1 MLVIIGFCIGIIIG
15 MLVKRYFIKNDLIGN
30 LVIVNESD
38 KECYIFLEIEKTDI
52 NKLRKQSIIKLNVID
67 KGYISH
73 K

>member
-1 MLVIIGFCIGIIIG
+1 MLVIIGVCIGIIIG
-15 MLVKRYFIKNDLIGN
+15 TLVKQYSIKNDLIGN
-30 LVIVNESD
+30 LVIINDLDE
-38 KECYIFLEIEKTDI
+38 ECYIFLEIEKTDI